1 MSLCARVTSDGEH
14 GGGEVRLERCEQ
26 RRESCMRESWI
37 RAERRRRGQERGG
50 SRMGDGG
57 ARPPHPGGGGRRRDS
72 LPSQY
77 PPRSFPLHSG
87 PRVADPSPSNWAVLL
102 SSGWALPSGSPGRDQ
117 RVGKGSREDVSFMTL
132 PIPGC
137 RLALP
142 AGSFLLLSLGSPG

>member
-26 RRESCMRESWI
+26 RELGEPRLCMRESWI
-37 RAERRRRGQERGG
+37 LAERRRWGQEQGG

-57 ARPPHPGGGGRRRDS
+57 VRPPRPGGGGRRRDS

-77 PPRSFPLHSG
+77 PPRSFPFHSG
-87 PRVADPSPSNWAVLL
+87 PSVADPSPSNWAVLL
-102 SSGWALPSGSPGRDQ
+102 SSGWALPSGSPES
-117 RVGKGSREDVSFMTL
+117 GKRRREDVSFMTL
-132 PIPGC
+132 RIPGC